1 MEPGSQDAGGWGEQ
15 KENSFQESTGSYL
28 MLLMSQKRGRSVMSE
43 FFSLH
48 LNTYLSVCAEDMSVN
63 VSITQA
69 SVLL

>member
-15 KENSFQESTGSYL
+15 KEKSFQESTGSYL
-28 MLLMSQKRGRSVMSE
+28 MLLMSQKRGRSIMSE
-43 FFSLH
+43 FSLH
-48 LNTYLSVCAEDMSVN
+48 LNTYFSVCAEDMSVN